1 MISKNNLQH
10 LFTHINIYFSIIIK
24 PTLHLYQI
32 VTSCFRLI
40 FSYVVFFRMT
50 KMARVH
56 KFPMCR
62 EVKTLV
68 THVYR
73 PFYDAM
79 TDVKTG
85 SEICEVVLS
94 GVAQIVFKVECV
106 GHKKTSQ
113 CRFHYAPQ
121 EDYYC
126 RPTNYVTRT
135 MVILCP
141 SDNGIL
147 TYHVEKI
154 PTACSCVKVGCDD
167 MFTTKK
173 LL

>member
-10 LFTHINIYFSIIIK
+10 LFKHINIYFSIIIK
-24 PTLHLYQI
+24 PTLHLYKI

-106 GHKKTSQ
+106 G
-113 CRFHYAPQ
+113 
-121 EDYYC
+121 
-126 RPTNYVTRT
+126 
-135 MVILCP
+135 
-141 SDNGIL
+141 
-147 TYHVEKI
+147 
-154 PTACSCVKVGCDD
+154 
-167 MFTTKK
+167 
-173 LL
+173 

>member
-1 MISKNNLQH
+1 
-10 LFTHINIYFSIIIK
+10 
-24 PTLHLYQI
+24 
-32 VTSCFRLI
+32 
-40 FSYVVFFRMT
+40 MT

-106 GHKKTSQ
+106 G
-113 CRFHYAPQ
+113 
-121 EDYYC
+121 
-126 RPTNYVTRT
+126 
-135 MVILCP
+135 
-141 SDNGIL
+141 
-147 TYHVEKI
+147 
-154 PTACSCVKVGCDD
+154 
-167 MFTTKK
+167 
-173 LL
+173 